1 MDVSDLVHFKRSV
14 ASIYFPPVGTTPLS
28 GSTESGFRRCFLPS
42 SFDFLFN
49 NYFVFLMAFLFECE
63 SVRAVEPGHLLKTIT
78 LSAIHR
84 GILSG
89 VRIYFPYFNSCV
101 TE

>member
-1 MDVSDLVHFKRSV
+1 
-14 ASIYFPPVGTTPLS
+14 
-28 GSTESGFRRCFLPS
+28 
-42 SFDFLFN
+42 
-49 NYFVFLMAFLFECE
+49 MAFLFECE